1 MPKRNRK
8 CDEGLSMAA
17 LTGKWVLLAAM
28 AVSLSLLYVWQH
40 VQLVRTGYTIKRIER
55 EVAEWQKTNE
65 TLKLENE
72 RLKNPQ
78 RIEHVLAQ
86 NNLGLVFPQAKDI
99 VRLRYYRHAN
109 ERDKEKSGS
118 EGGTDTLLS
127 YRSGGGGAGHD
138 NM

>member
-72 RLKNPQ
+72 RLTEEKRLLETDINYVEKKA
-78 RIEHVLAQ
+78 REKIGVVRKGEIVLKE
-86 NNLGLVFPQAKDI
+86 VP
-99 VRLRYYRHAN
+99 VR
-109 ERDKEKSGS
+109 K
-118 EGGTDTLLS
+118 
-127 YRSGGGGAGHD
+127 
-138 NM
+138 